1 MHILWAIL
9 AGWGIAVGGMFLGLV
24 LSALCATIVD
34 EKSGGDAIWVVV
46 LGSLH
51 HRPGSACQRSR
62 GWSTDRGSALM
73 PPEPTGIPILT
84 ITELIEGA
92 KACHPSLLRCA
103 RTSTFMPS
111 ARVPTVPP

>member
-46 LGSLH
+46 LGSLIVA
-51 HRPGSACQRSR
+51 PA
-62 GWSTDRGSALM
+62 ALAS
-73 PPEPTGIPILT
+73 
-84 ITELIEGA
+84 GA
-92 KACHPSLLRCA
+92 VVGLRIA
-103 RTSTFMPS
+103 G
-111 ARVPTVPP
+111 VL